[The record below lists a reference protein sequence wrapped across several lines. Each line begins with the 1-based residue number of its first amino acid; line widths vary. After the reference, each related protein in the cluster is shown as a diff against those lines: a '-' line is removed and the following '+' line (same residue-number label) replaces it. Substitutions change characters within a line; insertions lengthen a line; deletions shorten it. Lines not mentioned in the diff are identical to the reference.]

1 MKNFPSS
8 SLWFIKTFT
17 DLDGAYNAFAI
28 GRLPLPESSLKAL
41 PSSMS
46 LMEHTGC
53 YLTSHHW
60 SVASLLPPYSI
71 PWQSIFITNWCS
83 EGSIDPFDRRG
94 FPSQNYGV
102 GLLKTLSHLWR
113 LPAFVLLPARS
124 WHVCCSPQHWVFCE
138 FSGSCWSRQA
148 WHELCIIV

>member
-17 DLDGAYNAFAI
+17 DLDGAYNAFAF
-28 GRLPLPESSLKAL
+28 GRLLLPESSLKAL

-46 LMEHTGC
+46 LMEHTSC

-60 SVASLLPPYSI
+60 SVVSLLPPYSI
-71 PWQSIFITNWCS
+71 PWRSIFITNWCS

-94 FPSQNYGV
+94 FLSQNYGV

-113 LPAFVLLPARS
+113 LPAFILLPACS